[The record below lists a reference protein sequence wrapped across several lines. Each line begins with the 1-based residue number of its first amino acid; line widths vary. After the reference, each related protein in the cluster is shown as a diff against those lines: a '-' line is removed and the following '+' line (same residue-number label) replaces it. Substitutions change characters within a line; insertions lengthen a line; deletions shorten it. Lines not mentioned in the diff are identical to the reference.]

1 MVSVRA
7 AAIGSP
13 AYTWGRSLQGSGGGL
28 RILQRF
34 RRPLYTRGL
43 DRAGTCACH
52 KRGDTPTNV
61 GSYTSK

>member
-1 MVSVRA
+1 MVSVSA

-34 RRPLYTRGL
+34 RRPLYIPMS
-43 DRAGTCACH
+43 RACS
-52 KRGDTPTNV
+52 RL
-61 GSYTSK
+61 S